1 MRVCLYCR
9 VSTEEQARHG
19 LSMGAQLDALRKFA
33 TAHQYNV
40 VGEFADEGISAR
52 CAYKKRPALMKLLDA
67 VERDEVDLILFCKLD
82 RWFRNVAA
90 YYQVQPF
97 LDAHHVAWQ
106 AIHEDYETITAS
118 GRMKVNIMLSVAEN
132 EADRTSERIRFVF
145 DSKRERGEVTS
156 GSVALGF
163 KIVNKRLAVDEETMP
178 IVRDMFKFFIDVRSL
193 TDTRNMLEHRYG
205 LHRSYSGVKKMLT
218 NKKYL
223 NPVGRDTFVKVQELL
238 ASASTRRPVP
248 KRVYL
253 FQGIIY
259 CRECGSRMISNAKGA
274 RMDIYYLCSKHHQY
288 HDEYCANK
296 KYYNEKSIESF
307 LLNNIIPAINDYNA
321 SIVEAAAPTVDTE
334 KIKKKMAKLKDL
346 YLDDLITKDVYEADY
361 RRLQKELETP
371 LFAPKTVSVES
382 CESILEKYRE
392 LSKTSQKALWGRILR
407 RIECDGEGN
416 IFLVI

>member
-19 LSMGAQLDALRKFA
+19 LSMGAQMDALRKFA
-33 TAHQYNV
+33 AAHHYNV

-52 CAYKKRPALMKLLDA
+52 CAYKKRPALMKLLGA

-90 YYQVQPF
+90 YYQVQPV

-106 AIHEDYETITAS
+106 AILEDYETLTAS

-145 DSKRERGEVTS
+145 ESKRERGEVAS
-156 GSVALGF
+156 GSVGLGF
-163 KIVNKRLAVDEETMP
+163 KVVNKHMVIDDETMP
-178 IVRDMFKFFIDVRSL
+178 IVKDAFKFFIDTRSI
-193 TDTRNMLEHRYG
+193 TDTRNMLEHRYH
-205 LHRSYSGVKKMLT
+205 LHRSYSGVKKMLA

-223 NPVGRDTFVKVQELL
+223 DPVGRDTFVKVQELL
-238 ASASTRRPVP
+238 ASASTRRPAV

-253 FQGIIY
+253 FSGIIY
-259 CRECGSRMISNAKGA
+259 CRECGARMIGNAKSE
-274 RMDIYYLCSKHHQY
+274 RQDIYYACSKHHEY
-288 HDEYCANK
+288 HDEYCTNK
-296 KYYNEKSIESF
+296 KYYNEKTIESF
-307 LLNNIIPAINDYNA
+307 VLDNIIPAINEYNVHIE
-321 SIVEAAAPTVDTE
+321 SKAAPPVDPE

-346 YLDDLITKDVYEADY
+346 YLEDLITKDVYEADY
-361 RRLQKELETP
+361 RRLQKELEMP
-371 LFAPKTVSVES
+371 LFAPQTVSVES

-407 RIECDGEGN
+407 RVECDGDGN
-416 IFLVI
+416 IFLMI